1 MVVYYGGEIMKKIII
16 IAMCLCILGIFVA
29 APLMFWGMSLYFS
42 HTMISTVCMFTG
54 AIILGIVLGVME
66 AI

>member
-1 MVVYYGGEIMKKIII
+1 MKKILI
-16 IAMCLCILGIFVA
+16 IAMCLCILGILIAV
-29 APLMFWGMSLYFS
+29 PLIFWGASVYFR
-42 HTMISTVCMFTG
+42 HPVISTGCMFLG